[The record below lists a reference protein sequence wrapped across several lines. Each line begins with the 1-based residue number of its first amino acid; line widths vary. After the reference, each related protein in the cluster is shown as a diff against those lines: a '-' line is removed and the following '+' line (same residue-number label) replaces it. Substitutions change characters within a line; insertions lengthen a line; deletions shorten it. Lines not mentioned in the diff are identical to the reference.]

1 MKKIKKD
8 TKFIDVLEH
17 FERCLDNDILLYD
30 KDKFNNLKYSIEKMK
45 DYLKKDRLQNIEY
58 DFKRYSSAFK
68 SYYYFTEDSY
78 DVMLMSQLNKIFD
91 LYLFDQKHYYNFLG
105 LDLEKITRILKNPEK
120 DIINYD
126 EIVDNNLGL
135 GREKYI
141 SIRLSE
147 LINGDLL
154 KCKVSENMSLII
166 KDEREDKDLILNSG
180 EEFFVFARK
189 GSFTMHHNHSNVLII
204 NNEGEKIKTDNI
216 QAFIITKDI
225 LTNKNEIINCR
236 SKPEDLLEFQSLF
249 YNNYVNVEI
258 PLNWLKQVVVCK
270 EINENKLYIPIG
282 IGSNDCSKDILFA
295 KINNNKDEELLIR
308 LMNNK
313 KLNQEELK
321 YILSK
326 DVGYSMYIK
335 EISEDIKDFIL
346 EQKKIPNQN
355 QKIYQR
361 LKLSQ
366 TDYRDSLFLSEN
378 IGLKYLKEISYEPS
392 EKIIK
397 QYLNKNGLEL
407 QYVEKQNEELCLL
420 AVKNKGTAL
429 RFVKEQTIQICQAA
443 VLTDP
448 KAIKY
453 VEEKY
458 KKNIE
463 SKERSIKKI
472 KI

>member
-1 MKKIKKD
+1 MQKIKKD
-8 TKFIDVLEH
+8 TKFIDVLKH
-17 FERCLDNDILLYD
+17 FESCLDNDIFLYD

-45 DYLKKDRLQNIEY
+45 DYLKEYSNQNKEY
-58 DFKRYSSAFK
+58 EFKRYSFAFK
-68 SYYYFTEDSY
+68 SYYSFTEDPY
-78 DVMLMSQLNKIFD
+78 DIMLMSQLNKIFD
-91 LYLFDQKHYYNFLG
+91 LYLFEKKHYYNSLG
-105 LDLEKITRILKNPEK
+105 LDLEKITRLVKNPEK

-126 EIVDNNLGL
+126 EVVDNNLDVKI
-135 GREKYI
+135 EKYN

-154 KCKVSENMSLII
+154 KCKVSENQSLII
-166 KDEREDKDLILNSG
+166 KDDLEDKDLILNSG

-189 GSFTMHHNHSNVLII
+189 GSFTIHHHHSNVSLI
-204 NNEGEKIKTDNI
+204 NNDGESLKTINI
-216 QAFIITKDI
+216 QCFIITKDI
-225 LTNKNEIINCR
+225 STSKNKIINCK
-236 SKPEDLLEFQSLF
+236 SNPEDLLEFQSFF
-249 YNNYVNVEI
+249 YYNYINVEI

-270 EINENKLYIPIG
+270 EINEKKLYIPIG

-313 KLNQEELK
+313 KLNEEELK
-321 YILSK
+321 YILCEN
-326 DVGYSMYIK
+326 VEYSIYIK

-346 EQKKIPNQN
+346 EQKKFSNQN

-378 IGLKYLKEISYEPS
+378 IGLKYLREISYKPS

-429 RFVKEQTIQICQAA
+429 RFVKEQTLQICQAA

-453 VEEKY
+453 VDEKY

-463 SKERSIKKI
+463 LKEKSIKRVKI
-472 KI
+472 